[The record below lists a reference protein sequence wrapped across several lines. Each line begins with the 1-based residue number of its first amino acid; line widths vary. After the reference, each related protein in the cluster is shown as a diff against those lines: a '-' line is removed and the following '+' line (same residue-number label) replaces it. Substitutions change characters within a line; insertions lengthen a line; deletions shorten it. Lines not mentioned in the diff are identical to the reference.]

1 MLLMIQK
8 KEVLLKKY
16 KMTFI
21 NLKYKPKK
29 TDVICQY
36 KITPARGYKLEKVAN
51 EVALES
57 SVGTWD
63 KVEGLNK
70 KVIKELGA
78 KVFSIKKD
86 QVRIA
91 YPIKIFEL
99 GNMPSILSGV
109 AGNIFGMKV
118 IKELRLEDIKFPK
131 KIIKSFKGPQFG
143 IKGVRKM
150 LGIKKRP
157 LVGTIVKPKLGLT
170 PKQHAEYAY
179 NAWKGGLDLVKSDEN
194 LTNQS
199 FNKFKTRF
207 LLTIKA
213 MKKAEKE
220 TGEKKIYVENV
231 TAETKEMIKRAKFVQ
246 DNGGNCAMIDIITCG
261 WAAFQTLR
269 NENLNLII
277 HAHRAGHG
285 MFTEDPNHGMSMEVV
300 AQLARMI
307 GADNLHIGAIFGKM
321 KGEKEEILHIEKE
334 IESQF
339 TKQTKNNLSQ
349 RWYGMKP
356 TFAVCS
362 GGIHA
367 GVLQKLIKSTG
378 KDIIAQAGG
387 GVGAHPLGVEAGA
400 KSMRQAI
407 DAVMKKIDLKEYAK
421 THKELKLAIDRWG
434 YLK

>member
-1 MLLMIQK
+1 MK
-8 KEVLLKKY
+8 KEFE
-16 KMTFI
+16 FI

-36 KITPARGYKLEKVAN
+36 KITPNKISIKKAAN
-51 EVALES
+51 KVALES
-57 SVGTWD
+57 SIGTWD
-63 KVEGLNK
+63 KVKGLNEK
-70 KVIKELGA
+70 IIKELSA

-86 QVRIA
+86 RVKIA

-99 GNMPSILSGV
+99 GNIPSILSGV
-109 AGNIFGMKV
+109 AGNVFGMKA
-118 IKELRLEDIKFPK
+118 IKKLRLEDIKFPK
-131 KIIKSFKGPQFG
+131 KIIKSFHGPKYG

-150 LGIKKRP
+150 LKIKKRP
-157 LVGTIVKPKLGLT
+157 IVGTIVKPKLGLT

-179 NAWKGGLDLVKSDEN
+179 NSWKGGLDLVKSDEN

-220 TGEKKIYVENV
+220 TGERKIYVENI

-246 DNGGNCAMIDIITCG
+246 NNGGNCVMIDVITTG
-261 WAAFQTLR
+261 WGAFQTLR
-269 NENLNLII
+269 NENLDLII

-285 MFTEDPNHGMSMEVV
+285 MFTEDPTQGMSMEVI
-300 AQLARMI
+300 AQLVRMI

-321 KGEKEEILHIEKE
+321 KGEKEEIVHIEKE
-334 IESQF
+334 IESEF
-339 TKQTKNNLSQ
+339 TKETKENLSQ
-349 RWYGMKP
+349 KWYGMKP

-367 GVLQKLIKSTG
+367 GVLQRLVRVMG

-387 GVGAHPLGVEAGA
+387 GVGAHPLGIEAGA

-421 THKELKLAIDRWG
+421 THKELKLAINRWG